1 MEALFRHEY
10 GWLVA
15 RLTRRVGVQHLA
27 LVEDAVH
34 EAMLVAVQTWPR
46 GSVPDDPRAWLRRV
60 AYHRVVDTLRQRA
73 RHHTILTAYAEEPG
87 AEARG
92 PGLEAAS
99 LTGEADDV
107 LGLLFACCDAAL
119 PVQSQLI
126 LALKTVCGFDVRE
139 IAERLFLSEA
149 SVYKRL
155 GRARERLRAVGFEL
169 GTLTAEQL
177 APRLPAVLAVLY
189 TLFTEGHLTSDAGA
203 RAVRRELCDEARRLT
218 ELIASHPPLATP
230 ETCALVALMYLHL
243 ARLPTRL
250 DGEGEL
256 LLLAEQDRTAWS
268 APDIAQGLEWLAR
281 SARGQTFSRY
291 HAEAGI
297 AAEHCLAPSL
307 AATRWDRIVDSYVL
321 LERCAPAPLHTLSR
335 ALAVAEW
342 RGPAA
347 GLAVLEALTPPAWL
361 TGSRVWSVVLADL
374 HRRCGHAEEAER
386 HRGAALAST
395 RSPAVRAA
403 LARRLSTTPRS
414 LPSAAGT

>member
-1 MEALFRHEY
+1 MR
-10 GWLVA
+10 
-15 RLTRRVGVQHLA
+15 
-27 LVEDAVH
+27 
-34 EAMLVAVQTWPR
+34 
-46 GSVPDDPRAWLRRV
+46 
-60 AYHRVVDTLRQRA
+60 
-73 RHHTILTAYAEEPG
+73 
-87 AEARG
+87 
-92 PGLEAAS
+92 
-99 LTGEADDV
+99 
-107 LGLLFACCDAAL
+107 
-119 PVQSQLI
+119 
-126 LALKTVCGFDVRE
+126 
-139 IAERLFLSEA
+139 
-149 SVYKRL
+149 
-155 GRARERLRAVGFEL
+155 
-169 GTLTAEQL
+169 
-177 APRLPAVLAVLY
+177 
-189 TLFTEGHLTSDAGA
+189 A
-203 RAVRRELCDEARRLT
+203 RAVRRELCEEARRLT
-218 ELIASHPPLATP
+218 ELIASYPPLATP

-250 DGEGEL
+250 DGGGEL

-307 AATRWDRIVDSYVL
+307 AATRWDRIVDNYLL